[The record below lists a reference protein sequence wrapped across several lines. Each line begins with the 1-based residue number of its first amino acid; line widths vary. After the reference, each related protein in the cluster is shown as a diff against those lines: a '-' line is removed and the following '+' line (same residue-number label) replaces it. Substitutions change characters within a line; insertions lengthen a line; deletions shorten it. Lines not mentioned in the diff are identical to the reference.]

1 LWGNDILQ
9 SVTRKENEVAKYTTQ
24 LLVDVEVGYD
34 LLPAQENLPEQVD
47 INSIKVHSL
56 ATNGRVRKISVLGA
70 LDESA
75 IINLEDEI
83 LEALGS

>member
-1 LWGNDILQ
+1 M
-9 SVTRKENEVAKYTTQ
+9 AKYTTQ

>member
-1 LWGNDILQ
+1 M
-9 SVTRKENEVAKYTTQ
+9 AKAKHSTQ
-24 LLVDVEVGYD
+24 MLVDVEIGYD

-47 INSIKVHSL
+47 ITYVNIHTLGSNGKLRKV
-56 ATNGRVRKISVLGA
+56 NVLGA

-83 LEALGS
+83 LESYELVSR